1 MGDVAMSAEAAGRI
15 KNRFNDLSAEFGN
28 SRWNI
33 LGFTSGINTA
43 TGEFSAAVADGTDTF
58 SISWRETFDVCRTA
72 AALIAGN
79 TNTFKV
85 ELDRLD
91 QDYGHTP
98 TL

>member
-1 MGDVAMSAEAAGRI
+1 MADVAMSAQAAERI

-28 SRWNI
+28 TRRTIQGLAASI
-33 LGFTSGINTA
+33 DAA
-43 TGEFSAAVADGTDTF
+43 TGEFAGAVADGTDTF
-58 SISWRETFDVCRTA
+58 SLAWRETFDVCRTG

>member
-1 MGDVAMSAEAAGRI
+1 MGDVKMSAAAAAHI
-15 KNRFNDLSAEFGN
+15 QNRFNDLSAEFSN

-33 LGFTSGINTA
+33 LGFSAGIHTA
-43 TGEFSAAVADGTDTF
+43 CGQFGATVQDGTDSF
-58 SISWRETFDVCRTA
+58 QVSWRETFDVCRVTS
-72 AALIAGN
+72 ALIAGN